1 MTELLDRRYL
11 LHEQLGRGAFG
22 AVYRAEH
29 RMLGVTVRQ
38 VAVKLF
44 DPRAAAT
51 STDQVLA
58 EALQLIGVIERCP
71 DPRIRD
77 RFVFCHDAGLESGL
91 EGRPYL
97 VLELVQGDLTRQ
109 LAGGQF
115 PVGLMRDYARQLCQG
130 VAFLH
135 ENGVLHRDLKPGN
148 VLISSAGALKIGD
161 FGLAVHVDRLL
172 RRAPAA
178 GTLVYQPAEAIA
190 LQDCGPAAD
199 VYALGLICYEML
211 TGQLP
216 SKHQLLTAAGAWEG
230 GQPDISAL
238 IRLKLCEAEPP
249 SHFNPELRGDPLEA
263 VVLRALSPLP
273 ADRFTD
279 AGALLNAIDGGTA
292 APSAVPVTPR
302 QRIEALI
309 GQVRAATDRG
319 DLDLARSLA
328 QQARGINELLGNEE
342 MVAELYPVLVEVAK
356 RLGQTAEARAVARD
370 GLRRRPCRDTY
381 KAMADAFKGMDVAR
395 TFDRLS
401 KEPNR

>member
-1 MTELLDRRYL
+1 MAELLDRRYL

-38 VAVKLF
+38 VAVKVF
-44 DPRAAAT
+44 DPRAAGT
-51 STDQVLA
+51 STGQVLA

-77 RFVFCHDAGLESGL
+77 RFVFCYDAGLESGL

-97 VLELVQGDLTRQ
+97 VLELVRGDLTRQ

-115 PVGLMRDYARQLCQG
+115 PVGLVREYARQLCQG

-135 ENGVLHRDLKPGN
+135 ENSVLHRDLKPGN
-148 VLISSAGALKIGD
+148 VLISSTGALKIGD

-178 GTLVYQPAEAIA
+178 GTLVYQPPEAIA

-199 VYALGLICYEML
+199 VYAVGLICYEML

-216 SKHQLLTAAGAWEG
+216 SKQQLLAAAGAWEG
-230 GQPDISAL
+230 GQPDINAL
-238 IRLKLCEAEPP
+238 LRLKLREAEPP

-273 ADRFTD
+273 SDRFAD
-279 AGALLNAIDGGTA
+279 AGALLSAIDGGTV
-292 APSAVPVTPR
+292 APSATPVTPL

-309 GQVRAATDRG
+309 GQVQAATDRG
-319 DLDLARSLA
+319 DLDLAGWLA
-328 QQARGINELLGNEE
+328 QQARGINESLGDEE
-342 MVAELYPVLVEVAK
+342 LAAELYPVLVGVAK
-356 RLGQTAEARAVARD
+356 RLGQTAEAREIARD

-381 KAMADAFKGMDVAR
+381 WAMAEAFKGMDIAH

-401 KEPNR
+401 RESG